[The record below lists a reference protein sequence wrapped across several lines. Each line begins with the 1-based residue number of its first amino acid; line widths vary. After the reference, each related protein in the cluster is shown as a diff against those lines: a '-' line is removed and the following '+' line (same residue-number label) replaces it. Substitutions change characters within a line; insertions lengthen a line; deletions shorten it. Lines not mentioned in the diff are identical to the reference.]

1 MTTPTFNRITQDPSV
16 FDGNPCIRDTG
27 ITVSEVVSQLMD
39 GRPIELLLMESD
51 LLDIED
57 IFQVLM
63 FAVHQLLE
71 GITWAKSEGLQPL
84 TTVLNTG
91 YTLTESLSSAEDR
104 EIASLIGP
112 NVEKSIAVLRQLN
125 EWAKAT
131 YNAYG

>member
-1 MTTPTFNRITQDPSV
+1 MSAPFLDRITQNPSV
-16 FDGNPCIRDTG
+16 LDGVPCIRNTG
-27 ITVSEVVSQLMD
+27 ISVAEIVSQIMAGKALD
-39 GRPIELLLMESD
+39 ILLAEAQILDYEDILQALIFAVQS
-51 LLDIED
+51 LLD
-57 IFQVLM
+57 
-63 FAVHQLLE
+63 

-91 YTLTESLSSAEDR
+91 YTLAESIPTTEDR

-131 YNAYG
+131 YNAYN